1 MGGPGGFG
9 RGGRGRGPTDEERE
23 AERKRKME
31 ERKCLISF
39 SNHDCQIFQSFG
51 SLLTGCLTL
60 LAAVFR
66 EEKIRGWTDPSWP

>member
-31 ERKCLISF
+31 ERKCFRTCPVIILTGQTF
-39 SNHDCQIFQSFG
+39 SIFG
-51 SLLTGCLTL
+51 SFLTGCSV
-60 LAAVFR
+60 AV
-66 EEKIRGWTDPSWP
+66 PA